1 MVTERGQVKARCYS
15 SVHRLVSAQV
25 TAFLTMSD
33 VVGYTLNNRTSAGK
47 LAKRKVKSVR
57 CGFQTQVFV
66 SSLVLICLLKYL
78 WVQHR
83 VETLEQYVVA
93 LLGKK

>member
-47 LAKRKVKSVR
+47 LPKRKLKSVR
-57 CGFQTQVFV
+57 CGFQSQVV
-66 SSLVLICLLKYL
+66 SSSILSIKVFLGA
-78 WVQHR
+78 
-83 VETLEQYVVA
+83 TLS
-93 LLGKK
+93 

>member
-47 LAKRKVKSVR
+47 LAKRKLKSVR
-57 CGFQTQVFV
+57 CGFQSQV
-66 SSLVLICLLKYL
+66 LVVLFCLLKYF

>member
-1 MVTERGQVKARCYS
+1 MFICGWLIVVAGWFSVVTERGQVKARCYS

-47 LAKRKVKSVR
+47 FANKKV
-57 CGFQTQVFV
+57 
-66 SSLVLICLLKYL
+66 LKYT
-78 WVQHR
+78 VCISKPFC
-83 VETLEQYVVA
+83 QYNYIS
-93 LLGKK
+93 